1 MNQQQVIVPQKQGE
15 TARTVLFVSELPEN
29 ITEEDL
35 QNFFSEF
42 KDSIFM
48 TQINNKFGSS
58 RGVESFHPRAL
69 NATVIFKDHQ
79 RADEARKSLNMRKLR
94 GKTIRIMWH
103 ERDNNVRY
111 NTQGNLFVKN
121 IPLDVKARQFYETF
135 LQFGDIISTKLIED
149 EEGNHN
155 GYGYVSYYSAESADN
170 AIAQLNNKEVWPG
183 SKLEVARF
191 QKKNERFSANK
202 LNMNKNLYVKNIPES
217 YKEADLKALFGKH
230 GNVTWSK
237 ILTDVN
243 QRKSAILSM
252 ETEEAA
258 NKAREALNNSTV
270 GDSTLFVDSL
280 QKKSDRQRILSSK
293 IHENNSILNSQFKN
307 CNLHIKNLPE
317 KCSEKQLSDEFAKYG
332 EIKSLKIPKYILVTK
347 VGNQTKEEIV
357 SRGFGY
363 VCFHTAEAA
372 KKAKEEMNN
381 QVLSCFSESKRPL
394 LIDFFMPKVERKN
407 ILLKY
412 QSQFNPNARQQMPL
426 MNPMTAFSSQAPMNI
441 PFMGQPMMAK
451 PKNASIYQAPV
462 AGRAGPKPIPATQ
475 PQYAA
480 VKKDD
485 DPDLAYYNSIED
497 DSAKKEYLGEFIFKK
512 ISNHSLNQ
520 SKGLTID
527 LIGKITGMILGI
539 DDLSEI
545 LDICKNHENL
555 TARIE
560 EALSLLNLN

>member
-1 MNQQQVIVPQKQGE
+1 MNQQQVVVPQKQGE
-15 TARTVLFVSELPEN
+15 TGRTVLFVSELPEN

-35 QNFFSEF
+35 QNFFSEY

-58 RGVESFHPRAL
+58 RGVDSFHPRAL
-69 NATVIFKDHQ
+69 NATVIFKDHK
-79 RADEARKSLNMRKLR
+79 RADEARKNLNMRKLR

-103 ERDNNVRY
+103 ERDNNIRY
-111 NTQGNLFVKN
+111 NTQGNLFVKH
-121 IPLDVKARQFYETF
+121 IPLDIKARQFYEEF
-135 LQFGDIISTKLIED
+135 LQFGDIISAKLIED

-155 GYGYVSYYSAESADN
+155 GYGYVSYYNTESADN
-170 AIAQLNNKEVWPG
+170 AIASLNNKEVWPG

-202 LNMNKNLYVKNIPES
+202 LSMNKNLYVKNIPES
-217 YKEADLKALFGKH
+217 YKEADLKALFSKH
-230 GNVTWSK
+230 GTVTWSK

-252 ETEEAA
+252 ETEESA
-258 NKAREALNNSTV
+258 NKAREALNNFAI
-270 GDSTLFVDSL
+270 GDCTLFVDSL

-347 VGNQTKEEIV
+347 VGDQLKEEMV

-363 VCFHTAEAA
+363 VCFYSAEAA

-381 QVLSCFSESKRPL
+381 QVLSCFPESKRPL

-412 QSQFNPNARQQMPL
+412 QQQFNPNARQQMPL
-426 MNPMTAFSSQAPMNI
+426 MNPMTAFSGQGPMNM
-441 PFMGQPMMAK
+441 PFMGHPMMPK
-451 PKNASIYQAPV
+451 PKNASIYQAPA
-462 AGRAGPKPIPATQ
+462 AGRAGPKPIPA
-475 PQYAA
+475 PQQQY
-480 VKKDD
+480 VPIKKDD
-485 DPDLAYYNSIED
+485 DPDIAYYNSIED

-512 ISNHSLNQ
+512 ISNHPLNQ
-520 SKGLTID
+520 TKSLTID
-527 LIGKITGMILGI
+527 VIGKITGMILGI
-539 DDLSEI
+539 DDLTEI
-545 LDICKNHENL
+545 LDICRNHENL
-555 TARIE
+555 TARIA
-560 EALSLLNLN
+560 EALSLLHLN

>member
-1 MNQQQVIVPQKQGE
+1 
-15 TARTVLFVSELPEN
+15 
-29 ITEEDL
+29 
-35 QNFFSEF
+35 
-42 KDSIFM
+42 
-48 TQINNKFGSS
+48 
-58 RGVESFHPRAL
+58 
-69 NATVIFKDHQ
+69 
-79 RADEARKSLNMRKLR
+79 
-94 GKTIRIMWH
+94 MWH
-103 ERDNNVRY
+103 ERDNNIRY
-111 NTQGNLFVKN
+111 YTQGNLFVKN
-121 IPLDVKARQFYETF
+121 IPLEVKARQFYEKF
-135 LQFGDIISTKLIED
+135 LQFGDIISAKLIED

-155 GYGYVSYYSAESADN
+155 GYGYVSYYSAEAADN
-170 AIAQLNNKEVWPG
+170 AIATLNNNDVWANSSSVSG

-202 LNMNKNLYVKNIPES
+202 LSMNKNLYVKNIPES
-217 YKEADLKALFGKH
+217 YKEADVKALFSKYGS
-230 GNVTWSK
+230 VAWSK
-237 ILTDVN
+237 ILTDAN

-258 NKAREALNNSTV
+258 NKAREALNNFAV

-317 KCSEKQLSDEFAKYG
+317 KCSEKQLSDEFEKFG

-347 VGNQTKEEIV
+347 VGNEIKEELL

-363 VCFHTAEAA
+363 VCFSSAEAA

-381 QVLSCFSESKRPL
+381 QTLSCFSESKRPL

-412 QSQFNPNARQQMPL
+412 QHQFNPNARQQMPL
-426 MNPMTAFSSQAPMNI
+426 MNPMHAFSAQSPMNM
-441 PFMGQPMMAK
+441 PFMGRHPIGAPK
-451 PKNASIYQAPV
+451 AKNASSIYQAPV
-462 AGRAGPKPIPATQ
+462 AGRAGPKPIPVAQ
-475 PQYAA
+475 QQFAA
-480 VKKDD
+480 VHIKKDD

-512 ISNHSLNQ
+512 ISNHQLNQ
-520 SKGLTID
+520 TKGLTID
-527 LIGKITGMILGI
+527 VIGKITGMILGI
-539 DDLSEI
+539 DDLTEI
-545 LDICKNHENL
+545 LDICRNQDNL
-555 TARIE
+555 TARIA